1 MGIVI
6 NRRQFMKAAL
16 AATSG
21 LLLSKTGKIYAQT
34 LVRRRIH
41 CPILMYHYISPL
53 PDDADRYRQDLTVV
67 PELFDAHCRFLAENG
82 YTSISM
88 DLFAQA
94 LLFGA
99 ELPERPVILT
109 FDDGYVDAFEYAFP
123 ILQAYELVGTF
134 FIVTQFM
141 ENPRYLTWGQAGL
154 MLEAGMEIEN
164 HSVRHQNLSGRDRE
178 YLLGEIEGASQA
190 IQQTFLRRPEFF
202 CYPAGR
208 FDETTIDIVRE
219 TGHLLAVTTQD
230 GTLHDSSDPYRLGR
244 VRMRGTTTVEELAGL
259 IVRRI

>member
-6 NRRQFMKAAL
+6 NRRQFVKAVI

-21 LLLSKTGKIYAQT
+21 LLLSKTTKLHAQT
-34 LVRRRIH
+34 LVHRRIQ

-53 PDDADRYRQDLTVV
+53 PDDADRIRQDLTVV
-67 PELFDAHCRFLAENG
+67 PDLFDAHCRYLAENG
-82 YTSISM
+82 YTTIPM
-88 DLFAQA
+88 ALFAQA
-94 LLFGA
+94 LLFGD
-99 ELPERPVILT
+99 ELPEQPIILT
-109 FDDGYVDAFEYAFP
+109 FDDGYVDAYEHAFP
-123 ILQAYELVGTF
+123 ILQAYEMVGTF
-134 FIVTQFM
+134 FIITQFM

-164 HSVRHQNLSGRDRE
+164 HSVHHQNLSGRDRE
-178 YLLGEIEGASQA
+178 YLLGEIEGAAQA

-208 FDETTIDIVRE
+208 FDDTTIDIVRE

-230 GTLHDSSDPYRLGR
+230 GTLHDSSDPYRLKR
-244 VRMRGTTTVEELAGL
+244 VRMRGTTTVEELSQL
-259 IVRRI
+259 IVRRL